1 MAYAE
6 RPKTAEEYVKLVEA
20 ALDELD
26 ELTASYEF
34 DVEDAAGGAIAILEP
49 LKESLR
55 KLRAS
60 MADGSYYFENKDLPF
75 MTMVNRYH
83 RAIPCTD
90 VLATINKTHREGLDI
105 SES

>member
-1 MAYAE
+1 MPYIE
-6 RPKTAEEYVKLVEA
+6 RPKTAEEYVSLVES
-20 ALDELD
+20 ALAELD

-34 DVEDAAGGAIAILEP
+34 DVEDAGQAVALIEP
-49 LKESLR
+49 LKEGLR

-60 MADGSYYFENKDLPF
+60 MADGSYFFENKDLPF
-75 MTMVNRYH
+75 MALVNRYH
-83 RAIPCTD
+83 RAIPFVD